1 MKKFE
6 RLIIKIAKQNAIII
20 FYDFRII
27 IIAQKSDT
35 ENIVLKNIHK
45 IIQTIS
51 FKLSYRITQTRET
64 ILPHIISYLLSVT
77 TCAIIS

>member
-45 IIQTIS
+45 IIQY
-51 FKLSYRITQTRET
+51 LLNY
-64 ILPHIISYLLSVT
+64 HIELLKQGKQFYLISYLT
-77 TCAIIS
+77 YYP